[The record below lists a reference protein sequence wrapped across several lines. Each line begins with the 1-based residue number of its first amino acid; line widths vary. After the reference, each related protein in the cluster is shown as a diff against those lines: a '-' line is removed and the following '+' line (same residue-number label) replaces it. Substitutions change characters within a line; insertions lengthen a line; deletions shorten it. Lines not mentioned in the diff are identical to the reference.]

1 MIVPSCR
8 LLEWCYLLAFS
19 FCHRQLQI
27 CPLVNW
33 SVLQDSKW
41 ITNASRVNP
50 LWVQG
55 VSIQTA
61 GTAFASCIFSSS
73 LYAAT
78 SLLKQSARKKS
89 LNWWKK
95 NKPPLHDSSYSH
107 LYPHVS
113 HETLIPIPGQQQML
127 AEGWHKHGDKHLN
140 TLLWIL
146 TMTGHGSSWCRDL
159 PARRQLSVGCVPPKT
174 SLTGWRGGRGGTH
187 KRGDRVFPGQAGAC
201 QGHFLTAISI

>member
-1 MIVPSCR
+1 M
-8 LLEWCYLLAFS
+8 LLEWTLFECRGFPFKQLELHLPLVFS
-19 FCHRQLQI
+19 LPAYMQLQA
-27 CPLVNW
+27 CW
-33 SVLQDSKW
+33 SNL
-41 ITNASRVNP
+41 P
-50 LWVQG
+50 G
-55 VSIQTA
+55 
-61 GTAFASCIFSSS
+61 
-73 LYAAT
+73 
-78 SLLKQSARKKS
+78 KKV
-89 LNWWKK
+89 WTGGKK

-159 PARRQLSVGCVPPKT
+159 PARRQLSVGFVPPKT

-187 KRGDRVFPGQAGAC
+187 KRGDRDRVFPGQAGAC